1 MKIVEATWEKRNLG
15 IKVLEVEIELNDEIS
30 IVIEDIDE
38 LTADY
43 IVVKVPTKISNLI
56 GPIQLAGFE
65 FIEVLTHSI
74 FDTKLPTLDKLE
86 ERFLLNLHS
95 SPISDSNRRLL
106 ESSVLGGMFNTD
118 RISLDS
124 KFDQFMSANR
134 YLGMISDECS
144 KGAAVYEITYK
155 DDFVGFYV
163 LRLVSETTSLSSI
176 GGVLPQY
183 QNKGIGV
190 LMNYLQIMNS
200 YKLGANQVLST
211 FSSNNVAATIIHW
224 KYAYRLAKQEYVF
237 IKHLH

>member
-15 IKVLEVEIELNDEIS
+15 IKVLEVEIESNDEIS
-30 IVIEDIDE
+30 TVIEEIDE

-43 IVVKVPTKISNLI
+43 MVVKVPTKLANLI
-56 GPIQLAGFE
+56 SPIQSAGFE

-74 FDTKLPTLDKLE
+74 FDSELPTLDNLE
-86 ERFLLNLHS
+86 ERFLSNLHS
-95 SPISDSNRRLL
+95 SPISDSNRTLL
-106 ESSVLGGMFNTD
+106 ESAVLSGMFNTD

-134 YLGMISDECS
+134 YLGMINDESS
-144 KGAAVYEITYK
+144 KGAVVYEITYK
-155 DDFVGFYV
+155 GDFIGFYV
-163 LRLVSETTSLSSI
+163 LRLINEITCLSSV
-176 GGVLPQY
+176 GGVLPKY

-200 YKLGANQVLST
+200 YKLGAIQVLST
-211 FSSNNVAATIIHW
+211 FSSNNVAATVIHW

-237 IKHLH
+237 IKHSN